1 MDTPSLNWTK
11 IGEALRESALDAHQG
26 GLPPLQDAWQFL
38 LGNAEMQNPAF
49 GVDEWPA
56 EPPVELMAAYYQVE
70 LI

>member
-1 MDTPSLNWTK
+1 MPNLNWTK

-26 GLPPLQDAWQFL
+26 GLPPLQDAYSFL
-38 LGNAEMQNPAF
+38 LENPACF
-49 GVDEWPA
+49 IGVEEWPADMPA